1 MAGASSL
8 VLPGLSVALSLIVF
22 TRLYRVSLL
31 WFVRGRISPAWTRR
45 AAVMGLAAS
54 LPLAMAMGFLWS
66 ELTLLLSRL
75 LAQGVPQALP
85 PVVIQGFVRY
95 RFWLAALC
103 TLLYL
108 AWTVP
113 QMNAN
118 SKLYAIKS
126 RLLRK

>member
-1 MAGASSL
+1 MTGTSSL
-8 VLPGLSVALSLIVF
+8 VLPGLSVALSLLVF
-22 TRLYRVSLL
+22 ARLYRVSLL
-31 WFVRGRISPAWTRR
+31 WFVRGRVLPAWTRR
-45 AAVMGLAAS
+45 AAVMGLVAS

-75 LAQGVPQALP
+75 LAQGLPQALP
-85 PVVIQGFVRY
+85 QEAIQGFARY

-103 TLLYL
+103 TLFYL

-118 SKLYAIKS
+118 SKLYAVKS
-126 RLLRK
+126 RLLKK